1 MFRETLH
8 VIFDNRPAYAV
19 EMPEVQEHP
28 DTARQP
34 VWETDGRGLPWDLGE
49 DGERTGKYRTDK
61 S

>member
-49 DGERTGKYRTDK
+49 DGERT
-61 S
+61 